1 MTSSTASV
9 HAISEFLP
17 PKAETTPSVNPLK
30 CHKGIRAV
38 ALVFFFSTN
47 YKTSIDE
54 DKIVKI
60 FSEDKSILPRILDK
74 LEIIEEQNNIKNIA
88 LYYKDLVKNDNLFL
102 GNKNGKEIIIEFFD
116 YNCGYC
122 KRSFPEIMELV
133 SENKDIKIILKEL
146 PVLGESSIL
155 ASKASIASQ
164 KQDKY
169 FEFHQELINFSGL
182 ISLIDIKKISKEL
195 GINYEQLQKDMNSEE
210 TILLINESY
219 RLADLIGVRGTPAF
233 IINNNLIPGAIGKNE
248 MLRFLNKW
256 RK

>member
-1 MTSSTASV
+1 MSSLINKTKKSLPYL
-9 HAISEFLP
+9 AIILIILNLF
-17 PKAETTPSVNPLK
+17 
-30 CHKGIRAV
+30 
-38 ALVFFFSTN
+38 FFFSTN
-47 YKTSIDE
+47 QQNTFDE
-54 DKIVKI
+54 DRIVKI
-60 FSEDKSILPRILDK
+60 LSENKSILPRILDK
-74 LEIIEEQNNIKNIA
+74 LEVIEEQNNKRNIS
-88 LYYKDLVKNDNLFL
+88 LYYEDLIRNDYLFL
-102 GNKNGKEIIIEFFD
+102 GNKNGKDIIIEFFD

-133 SENKDIKIILKEL
+133 SENKDIKVILKEL

-182 ISLIDIKKISKEL
+182 ISLLDIKKISKEL
-195 GINYEQLQKDMNSEE
+195 GINYEQLQKDMNSDE

-233 IINNNLIPGAIGKNE
+233 IINNDLIPGAIGKNE
-248 MLRFLNKW
+248 MLRFLN
-256 RK
+256 R

>member
-1 MTSSTASV
+1 MSSLKNK
-9 HAISEFLP
+9 IKKNLPFL
-17 PKAETTPSVNPLK
+17 SILLIVLNF
-30 CHKGIRAV
+30 
-38 ALVFFFSTN
+38 VFFFSTN

-74 LEIIEEQNNIKNIA
+74 LEIIEEQNNIKNLA
-88 LYYKDLVKNDNLFL
+88 LYYNDLVKNDNLFL

-122 KRSFPEIMELV
+122 KRSFSEIMELV

>member
-1 MTSSTASV
+1 MSSLKNK
-9 HAISEFLP
+9 IKKNLPFL
-17 PKAETTPSVNPLK
+17 SILLIVLN
-30 CHKGIRAV
+30 
-38 ALVFFFSTN
+38 LVFFFSTN

-164 KQDKY
+164 KQNKY

-248 MLRFLNKW
+248 MLRFLNK
-256 RK
+256 

>member
-1 MTSSTASV
+1 MSSLKNK
-9 HAISEFLP
+9 IKKNLPFL
-17 PKAETTPSVNPLK
+17 SILLIVLN
-30 CHKGIRAV
+30 
-38 ALVFFFSTN
+38 LVFFFSTN

-74 LEIIEEQNNIKNIA
+74 LEIIEEQNNIKNIV

-195 GINYEQLQKDMNSEE
+195 GINYEQLQKDMNSDE

-248 MLRFLNKW
+248 MLRFLNK
-256 RK
+256 

>member
-1 MTSSTASV
+1 MSSLKNK
-9 HAISEFLP
+9 IKKNLFFL
-17 PKAETTPSVNPLK
+17 SILLVVLN
-30 CHKGIRAV
+30 
-38 ALVFFFSTN
+38 LVFFFSTN
-47 YKTSIDE
+47 YETSIDE

-60 FSEDKSILPRILDK
+60 FLEDKSILPRILDK
-74 LEIIEEQNNIKNIA
+74 LEIIEEQNVIKNIA
-88 LYYKDLVKNDNLFL
+88 IYYNDLVKNDNLFL

-169 FEFHQELINFSGL
+169 FEFHQELINFSGI
-182 ISLIDIKKISKEL
+182 ISLIEIKKISKEL
-195 GINYEQLQKDMNSEE
+195 GINFEQLQRDMNSEE

-248 MLRFLNKW
+248 MLRFLNK
-256 RK
+256 

>member
-1 MTSSTASV
+1 MSSLKNK
-9 HAISEFLP
+9 IKKNLPFL
-17 PKAETTPSVNPLK
+17 SILLIVLN
-30 CHKGIRAV
+30 
-38 ALVFFFSTN
+38 LVFFFSTN

-133 SENKDIKIILKEL
+133 SENRDIKIILKEL

>member
-1 MTSSTASV
+1 MSSLKNK
-9 HAISEFLP
+9 IKKNLPFL
-17 PKAETTPSVNPLK
+17 SILLIVLN
-30 CHKGIRAV
+30 
-38 ALVFFFSTN
+38 LVFFFSTN
-47 YKTSIDE
+47 YKSSIDE

-88 LYYKDLVKNDNLFL
+88 LYYKDLIKNDNLYL

-164 KQDKY
+164 KQNKY

-248 MLRFLNKW
+248 MLRFLNK
-256 RK
+256 

>member
-1 MTSSTASV
+1 MSSLKNKLKKNLP
-9 HAISEFLP
+9 FL
-17 PKAETTPSVNPLK
+17 SILLIVLN
-30 CHKGIRAV
+30 
-38 ALVFFFSTN
+38 LVFFFSTN

-60 FSEDKSILPRILDK
+60 FLEDRSILPRILDK

-88 LYYKDLVKNDNLFL
+88 LHYKDLVKNDNLFL

-169 FEFHQELINFSGL
+169 FEFHQELINFSGI

-195 GINYEQLQKDMNSEE
+195 GINFEQLQRDMNSEE

-248 MLRFLNKW
+248 MLRFLNK
-256 RK
+256 

>member
-1 MTSSTASV
+1 MSSLKNK
-9 HAISEFLP
+9 IKKNLPFL
-17 PKAETTPSVNPLK
+17 SILLIVLNF
-30 CHKGIRAV
+30 
-38 ALVFFFSTN
+38 VFFFSTN

-74 LEIIEEQNNIKNIA
+74 LEIIEEQNNIKNLA
-88 LYYKDLVKNDNLFL
+88 LYYNDLVKNDNLFL

-122 KRSFPEIMELV
+122 KRSFSEIMELV

-169 FEFHQELINFSGL
+169 FEFHQELINFSGI

-195 GINYEQLQKDMNSEE
+195 GINFEQLQRDMNSEE

-248 MLRFLNKW
+248 MLRFLNK
-256 RK
+256 

>member
-1 MTSSTASV
+1 MSSLKNK
-9 HAISEFLP
+9 IKKNLPFL
-17 PKAETTPSVNPLK
+17 SILLIVLNF
-30 CHKGIRAV
+30 
-38 ALVFFFSTN
+38 VFFFSTN

-74 LEIIEEQNNIKNIA
+74 LEIIEEQNNIKNLA
-88 LYYKDLVKNDNLFL
+88 LYYNDLVKNDNLFL

-122 KRSFPEIMELV
+122 KRSFSEIMELV

-164 KQDKY
+164 KQNKY
-169 FEFHQELINFSGL
+169 FEFHQELINFSCL

-248 MLRFLNKW
+248 MLRFLNK
-256 RK
+256 

>member
-1 MTSSTASV
+1 MPSLIKKIKKGLPYL
-9 HAISEFLP
+9 AIILIILNLFY
-17 PKAETTPSVNPLK
+17 
-30 CHKGIRAV
+30 
-38 ALVFFFSTN
+38 FFSKN
-47 YKTSIDE
+47 EENIFDE
-54 DKIVKI
+54 DRIVKI
-60 FSEDKSILPRILDK
+60 LSENKDILPRILNK
-74 LEIIEEQNNIKNIA
+74 LKVIEEQNNKKNISLYYEDLIKNE
-88 LYYKDLVKNDNLFL
+88 NLFL
-102 GNKNGKEIIIEFFD
+102 GNKNGKDIIIEFFD

-133 SENKDIKIILKEL
+133 SENKNIKVILKEL

-164 KQDKY
+164 KQNKY

-182 ISLIDIKKISKEL
+182 ISLSDIKKISKEL
-195 GINYEQLQKDMNSEE
+195 GINFEQLQKDMNSDD

-248 MLRFLNKW
+248 MLRFLNK
-256 RK
+256 

>member
-1 MTSSTASV
+1 MSSLKNK
-9 HAISEFLP
+9 IKKNLPFL
-17 PKAETTPSVNPLK
+17 SILLIILNF
-30 CHKGIRAV
+30 
-38 ALVFFFSTN
+38 VFFFSTN

-74 LEIIEEQNNIKNIA
+74 LEIIEEQNNIKNLA
-88 LYYKDLVKNDNLFL
+88 LYYNDLVKNDNLFL

-122 KRSFPEIMELV
+122 KRSFSEIMELV

-248 MLRFLNKW
+248 MLRFLNK
-256 RK
+256 

>member
-1 MTSSTASV
+1 MSSLKNK
-9 HAISEFLP
+9 IKKNLFFL
-17 PKAETTPSVNPLK
+17 SILLVVLN
-30 CHKGIRAV
+30 
-38 ALVFFFSTN
+38 LVFFFSTN
-47 YKTSIDE
+47 YETSIDE

-60 FSEDKSILPRILDK
+60 FLEDRSILPRILDK
-74 LEIIEEQNNIKNIA
+74 LEIIEEQNVIKNIA
-88 LYYKDLVKNDNLFL
+88 LYYNDLVKNDNLFL

-169 FEFHQELINFSGL
+169 FEFHQELINFSGI

-195 GINYEQLQKDMNSEE
+195 GINFEQLQRDMNSEE
-210 TILLINESY
+210 TILVINESY
-219 RLADLIGVRGTPAF
+219 MLADLIGVRGTPAF

-248 MLRFLNKW
+248 MLRFLNK
-256 RK
+256 

>member
-1 MTSSTASV
+1 MSSLINKTKKSLPYL
-9 HAISEFLP
+9 AIILIILNLF
-17 PKAETTPSVNPLK
+17 
-30 CHKGIRAV
+30 
-38 ALVFFFSTN
+38 FFFSTN
-47 YKTSIDE
+47 QQNTFDE
-54 DKIVKI
+54 DRIVKI
-60 FSEDKSILPRILDK
+60 LSENKSILPRIIDK
-74 LEIIEEQNNIKNIA
+74 LEVIEEQNNKRNISF
-88 LYYKDLVKNDNLFL
+88 YYEDLIRNDYLFL
-102 GNKNGKEIIIEFFD
+102 GNKNGKDIIIEFFD

-133 SENKDIKIILKEL
+133 SENKDIKVILKEL

-182 ISLIDIKKISKEL
+182 ISLSDIKKISKEL
-195 GINYEQLQKDMNSEE
+195 GINYEQLQKDMNSDE

-248 MLRFLNKW
+248 MLRFLN
-256 RK
+256 R

>member
-1 MTSSTASV
+1 MSSLKNK
-9 HAISEFLP
+9 IKKNLFFL
-17 PKAETTPSVNPLK
+17 SILLIVLN
-30 CHKGIRAV
+30 
-38 ALVFFFSTN
+38 LVFFFSTN

-60 FSEDKSILPRILDK
+60 FLKDRSILPRILDK
-74 LEIIEEQNNIKNIA
+74 LEIIEEQNVIKNIA
-88 LYYKDLVKNDNLFL
+88 LYYNDLVKNDNLFL

-169 FEFHQELINFSGL
+169 FEFHQELINFSGI

-195 GINYEQLQKDMNSEE
+195 GINFEQLQRDMNSEE

>member
-1 MTSSTASV
+1 MSSLKNK
-9 HAISEFLP
+9 IKKNLFFL
-17 PKAETTPSVNPLK
+17 SILLIILN
-30 CHKGIRAV
+30 
-38 ALVFFFSTN
+38 LVFFFSTN

-60 FSEDKSILPRILDK
+60 FLEDRSILPRILDK

-195 GINYEQLQKDMNSEE
+195 GINFEQLQKDMNSDE

-248 MLRFLNKW
+248 MLRFLNK
-256 RK
+256 

>member
-1 MTSSTASV
+1 MSGL
-9 HAISEFLP
+9 INKIKKGLP
-17 PKAETTPSVNPLK
+17 Y
-30 CHKGIRAV
+30 
-38 ALVFFFSTN
+38 LVVILIIINLFFFFSNNGQNTF
-47 YKTSIDE
+47 DE

-60 FSEDKSILPRILDK
+60 LAENKDSLPSILNK
-74 LEIIEEQNNIKNIA
+74 LEAIEDQNNKKNIS
-88 LYYKDLVKNDNLFL
+88 LYYEDLIRNENLFL
-102 GNKNGKEIIIEFFD
+102 GNRNGKDIIIEFFD

-133 SENKDIKIILKEL
+133 SENKNIKVILKEL

-164 KQDKY
+164 KQNKY
-169 FEFHQELINFSGL
+169 FDFHQELINFSGL
-182 ISLIDIKKISKEL
+182 ISLLDIKKISKEL
-195 GINYEQLQKDMNSEE
+195 GINYEQLQKDMNSNE

-248 MLRFLNKW
+248 MLRFLNK
-256 RK
+256 

>member
-1 MTSSTASV
+1 MSSLKNK
-9 HAISEFLP
+9 IKKNLPFL
-17 PKAETTPSVNPLK
+17 SILLIVLN
-30 CHKGIRAV
+30 
-38 ALVFFFSTN
+38 LVFFFSTN
-47 YKTSIDE
+47 YKSSIDE

-88 LYYKDLVKNDNLFL
+88 LYYKDLIKNDNLYL

-164 KQDKY
+164 KQNKY

-195 GINYEQLQKDMNSEE
+195 GINYEQLQKDMDSEE

-248 MLRFLNKW
+248 MLRFLNK
-256 RK
+256 

>member
-1 MTSSTASV
+1 MSSLKNK
-9 HAISEFLP
+9 IKKNLFFL
-17 PKAETTPSVNPLK
+17 SILLVVLN
-30 CHKGIRAV
+30 
-38 ALVFFFSTN
+38 LVFFFSTN
-47 YKTSIDE
+47 YETSIDE

-60 FSEDKSILPRILDK
+60 FLEDRSILPRILDK
-74 LEIIEEQNNIKNIA
+74 LEIIEEQNVIKNIA
-88 LYYKDLVKNDNLFL
+88 IYYNDLVKNDNLFL

-169 FEFHQELINFSGL
+169 FEFHQELINFSGI

-195 GINYEQLQKDMNSEE
+195 GINFEQLQRDMNSEE

-248 MLRFLNKW
+248 MLRFLNK
-256 RK
+256 

>member
-1 MTSSTASV
+1 MSSLKNK
-9 HAISEFLP
+9 IKKNLPFL
-17 PKAETTPSVNPLK
+17 SILLIVLN
-30 CHKGIRAV
+30 
-38 ALVFFFSTN
+38 LVFFFSTN

-74 LEIIEEQNNIKNIA
+74 LEIIEEQNNLKNIA

-248 MLRFLNKW
+248 MLRFLNK
-256 RK
+256 

>member
-1 MTSSTASV
+1 MSSLKNK
-9 HAISEFLP
+9 IKKNLPFL
-17 PKAETTPSVNPLK
+17 SILLIVLN
-30 CHKGIRAV
+30 
-38 ALVFFFSTN
+38 LVFFFSTN

-219 RLADLIGVRGTPAF
+219 RLADLIGVKGTPAF

-248 MLRFLNKW
+248 MLRFLNK
-256 RK
+256 